1 MLLLISAS
9 WKLALVNRAPFTVGM
24 FGVATSDDYQPVAWM
39 GRYPIH
45 VTTLLVM
52 VHVVCMI
59 IGCLLIAIG
68 AGSFL
73 GVLAFDSAQ
82 VLSANRLWQI
92 ATYALVHSPS
102 GLIWFAIEMYM
113 LFAFGRE
120 VERFIGRRA
129 FIALYL
135 LLLLVPPL
143 FLCLWGLWQR
153 TGLAGSATIHFA
165 IFIAFAAIYP
175 NVELFLRIMAKWVAL
190 IFVAA
195 YSLQL
200 LAYHGW
206 SELAVLWL
214 SVGLAYGFVELRG
227 AGPEL
232 AWLTQWKSRWRSKRA
247 LSVLPRPGPRRAVEP
262 ENIYESIDPVL
273 EKISR
278 SGIASLTAS
287 ERRALD
293 RARNRLLKKSE

>member
-1 MLLLISAS
+1 
-9 WKLALVNRAPFTVGM
+9 M
-24 FGVATSDDYQPVAWM
+24 FGVATSDDYQPVAYM

-45 VTTLLVM
+45 VTMLLVM
-52 VHVVCMI
+52 VHVACMI
-59 IGCLLIAIG
+59 LSCFLLAFG
-68 AGSFL
+68 LAGVL
-73 GVLAFDSAQ
+73 GVLTFDSAQ
-82 VLSANRLWQI
+82 VISSGHFWQI
-92 ATYALVHSPS
+92 ATYAFVHSPS
-102 GLIWFAIEMYM
+102 SIIWFAIEMYM

-129 FIALYL
+129 FVALYL
-135 LLLLVPPL
+135 LLLLAPTML
-143 FLCLWGLWQR
+143 LSIWGLWQPTR
-153 TGLAGSATIHFA
+153 LAGSATIHFA

-175 NVELFLRIMAKWVAL
+175 NVELFLRVLAKWVAL

-206 SELAVLWL
+206 AELAVLWI
-214 SVGLAYGFVELRG
+214 SVGLAYGFIQLRG

-232 AWLTQWKSRWRSKRA
+232 AWLTDWAARFRSKRS
-247 LSVLPRPGPRRAVEP
+247 LRVVPPPETRRVVEP
-262 ENIYESIDPVL
+262 EDIYDSIDPL
-273 EKISR
+273 LDKISK

-293 RARNRLLKKSE
+293 RARTRLLKKSQ

>member
-1 MLLLISAS
+1 
-9 WKLALVNRAPFTVGM
+9 M

-45 VTTLLVM
+45 VTTLLVI

-59 IGCLLIAIG
+59 IGCLLIAVG

-82 VLSANRLWQI
+82 VLSAGRLWQV

-129 FIALYL
+129 FIVLYL
-135 LLLLVPPL
+135 LLLLAPPL
-143 FLCLWGLWQR
+143 FLCIWGLWQR
-153 TGLAGSATIHFA
+153 TALAGSATIHFA

-214 SVGLAYGFVELRG
+214 SAGLTYAFVELRG

-232 AWLTQWKSRWRSKRA
+232 AWLTEWKSRWRSKRA
-247 LSVLPRPGPRRAVEP
+247 LTVLPRPSGRRVVEP
-262 ENIYESIDPVL
+262 ENIYESIDPLL
-273 EKISR
+273 EKISK